1 MAIGKFV
8 TALVLLL
15 ISFSTPAIC
24 FAAEDHSPADVA
36 HEEGAEAESPNPM
49 AIDPDLAIW
58 TFIVFIVLLLVLGK
72 FAWGPIVEAL
82 ENREK
87 SIADNI
93 AAAEAT
99 REEAQR
105 LLADYERRL
114 ADASNEVREL
124 LEEAR
129 RDAEHTKGQILTEA
143 KAAAEA
149 EHRRATREV
158 NSAKDAALHAIAE
171 AGADMAVDL
180 AGRIVKKQLNA
191 ADHTQ
196 LIREAVA
203 RFPQSA
209 TSEN

>member
-1 MAIGKFV
+1 MTFGKFI
-8 TALVLLL
+8 TALVFLL
-15 ISFSTPAIC
+15 ISLIMSATS
-24 FAAEDHSPADVA
+24 FAAEEHSPADVA
-36 HEEGAEAESPNPM
+36 HQEGAEAESPNPM

-58 TFIVFIVLLLVLGK
+58 TFVVFIVLLLVLSK

-87 SIADNI
+87 GIADNI

-99 REEAQR
+99 KEEARR
-105 LLADYERRL
+105 LLADYERKL

-129 RDAEHTKGQILTEA
+129 RDAEHTKGQILAEA

-158 NSAKDAALHAIAE
+158 NSAKDVALHAIAE

-180 AGRIVKKQLNA
+180 ASRIVKKQLNA

-203 RFPQSA
+203 QFPQ
-209 TSEN
+209 TKPSEN